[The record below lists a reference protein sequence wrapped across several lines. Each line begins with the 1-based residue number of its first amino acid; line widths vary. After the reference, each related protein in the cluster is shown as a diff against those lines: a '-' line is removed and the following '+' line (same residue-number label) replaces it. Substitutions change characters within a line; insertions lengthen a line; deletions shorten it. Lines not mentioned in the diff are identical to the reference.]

1 LSNYLVV
8 CEIGIIILDCDN
20 KPILSKRHSGN
31 PLYLTFRDI
40 TKGKLSQEINEILGM
55 DEINGEK
62 TLAVE
67 ENLSKFL
74 KSDKLEIQPLSEEQS
89 KYLWNNRVKFIVESK
104 LSSEEEAIKIIR
116 ENSIYEAENK
126 LRELSSGTDLQIIQ
140 AVQALDEIDKFANML
155 SSRLKEWYGLHFP
168 ELSNLINDNTVYAKF
183 IVNIGSRVNIN
194 QDKLKENGIDSKKG
208 KVIDKISKRSKG
220 SDIGEEELT
229 RIINLAKEH
238 IKLIEES
245 EQLTS
250 YIEKSMK
257 SSAPNINSLIGSTIG
272 ARLIMKAGGLNKL
285 ARLPSS
291 TIQILGAERA
301 LFRAMKTGGKPP
313 KHGIIFQHNT
323 IHSSPRWQRGKIARL
338 LAGKVAIASRIDAFR
353 GSAEESLDEQ
363 FETRVKMIMEK
374 NAEPPTSEKNENKN
388 KKRRKHSHNKDRR

>member
-168 ELSNLINDNTVYAKF
+168 
-183 IVNIGSRVNIN
+183 
-194 QDKLKENGIDSKKG
+194 
-208 KVIDKISKRSKG
+208 
-220 SDIGEEELT
+220 
-229 RIINLAKEH
+229 
-238 IKLIEES
+238 
-245 EQLTS
+245 
-250 YIEKSMK
+250 
-257 SSAPNINSLIGSTIG
+257 
-272 ARLIMKAGGLNKL
+272 
-285 ARLPSS
+285 
-291 TIQILGAERA
+291 
-301 LFRAMKTGGKPP
+301 
-313 KHGIIFQHNT
+313 
-323 IHSSPRWQRGKIARL
+323 
-338 LAGKVAIASRIDAFR
+338 
-353 GSAEESLDEQ
+353 
-363 FETRVKMIMEK
+363 
-374 NAEPPTSEKNENKN
+374 
-388 KKRRKHSHNKDRR
+388 